1 MAHLRSK
8 DAKSMAEL
16 RRTRTINKRLRSL
29 LDANNITIPHDLE
42 VVDSAISATTI
53 EVIGAVG
60 SLQRV
65 QPSKPKAQAAL
76 DLAAD
81 LGDPQ
86 VAIEFILALEEP
98 CLPDHHNHVGEDGEV
113 GHSMLLQSSVLQ
125 YAPSTISTKLGN
137 QFSQGSSWDV
147 PRAQLEE
154 QLSSLLN
161 TSLKLNLKN
170 EMTPIMCWNKVRERH
185 ETRPMSVAQF
195 QKLQRALVDDMICYG

>member
-1 MAHLRSK
+1 
-8 DAKSMAEL
+8 MAEL
-16 RRTRTINKRLRSL
+16 KRTRTINKRLRSL

-42 VVDSAISATTI
+42 VIDSAIFATTI
-53 EVIGAVG
+53 EVFGAAG
-60 SLQRV
+60 GPQRV
-65 QPSKPKAQAAL
+65 QPNKSKAQAPL
-76 DLAAD
+76 DVVAD
-81 LGDPQ
+81 LTDPQ

-98 CLPDHHNHVGEDGEV
+98 CLPDHHNHVGDDGEV

-125 YAPSTISTKLGN
+125 YAPSMISTELGK
-137 QFSQGSSWDV
+137 QFSEGSSWDV

-154 QLSSLLN
+154 QLNSLLN

-195 QKLQRALVDDMICYG
+195 QKLQRALVDEMLCYGYV

>member
-1 MAHLRSK
+1 
-8 DAKSMAEL
+8 MAEL
-16 RRTRTINKRLRSL
+16 KRTRTINKRLRSL

-42 VVDSAISATTI
+42 VIDSAIFATTV
-53 EVIGAVG
+53 EVFGAVG
-60 SLQRV
+60 CPQRV
-65 QPSKPKAQAAL
+65 QPSKSKAQAPL
-76 DLAAD
+76 DVVAD
-81 LGDPQ
+81 LTDPQ

-98 CLPDHHNHVGEDGEV
+98 CLPDHHNHVGDDGEV

-125 YAPSTISTKLGN
+125 YAPSMISTELGK
-137 QFSQGSSWDV
+137 QFSEGSSWDV

-154 QLSSLLN
+154 QLNSLLN

-195 QKLQRALVDDMICYG
+195 QKLQRALVDEMLCYGYV